1 MRTRHSS
8 GITGRHGEQLPDG
21 RAGAGAKKV
30 IGGLRAA
37 TGPARE
43 GELAGGQAAMAAFE
57 ARARLEAIPLSPVAN
72 PRKRKMINLPLAK
85 LLTVKVVAWSLAGM
99 VTVGAAAAGTVALS
113 SSGSTSTS
121 PGGAGSSPAGAVGAS
136 GTAGTVSGGAPTQA
150 AKASASASLSG
161 STTPGG

>member
-8 GITGRHGEQLPDG
+8 GITGRTAEQLLDG
-21 RAGAGAKKV
+21 PAGPGPKQV
-30 IGGLRAA
+30 IRVLRAA

-85 LLTVKVVAWSLAGM
+85 FLTVKVAAWSLAGM
-99 VTVGAAAAGTVALS
+99 VTVGAATAGTVALS

-121 PGGAGSSPAGAVGAS
+121 PGGAGSSPASAA
-136 GTAGTVSGGAPTQA
+136 APP
-150 AKASASASLSG
+150 G
-161 STTPGG
+161 PPGGGPTATPPPPPPPPTPTPTPPPP